1 MRFIEPWQWLK
12 ARQKKV
18 ERVSRF
24 IDPRV
29 KAGSVDKDGASF
41 GVTIIDDP
49 WASLNKQM
57 KLFGQLLNDTAY
69 NMAEDAYAETE
80 LNKWLHTDSSCELF
94 AFVLYE
100 CQSSGLSFNDEW
112 EKILKR
118 RRKQFKK
125 EYRRKNE
132 MTPTGKTEVSKE
144 LDQAIKA
151 TNNWDDFIYH
161 LGNHPR
167 ETELKQELLQI
178 YALESKNISGY
189 SAEKCAFVHL
199 RVNGYVIKQDPKY
212 RVILPDLHRVN
223 TGTNWNY
230 VFVSEFGCIKGTDS
244 LDHVHQLTEEQL
256 TKLPSWLKAYAQ
268 EVK

>member
-41 GVTIIDDP
+41 GVITIEDP
-49 WASLNKQM
+49 WAKVSKV
-57 KLFGQLLNDTAY
+57 FHDI
-69 NMAEDAYAETE
+69 EDAE
-80 LNKWLHTDSSCELF
+80 LRYIDDQLDKWLDSNDSAFIFGEVMLF
-94 AFVLYE
+94 
-100 CQSSGLSFNDEW
+100 CQTYNEDFQSEW
-112 EKILKR
+112 SKVLKR
-118 RRKQFKK
+118 KRKQFKK
-125 EYRRKNE
+125 EYRRKKE

-144 LDQAIKA
+144 LHRLLVSSD
-151 TNNWDDFIYH
+151 NWDGFEESLDSHQFDGLVRH
-161 LGNHPR
+161 
-167 ETELKQELLQI
+167 ELSQI
-178 YALESKNISGY
+178 YALEAKNISGY

-199 RVNGYVIKQDPKY
+199 RVNGYVIKQEPKY
-212 RVILPDLHRVN
+212 RIILPDLHQVK
-223 TGTNWNY
+223 TVTHWNY
-230 VFVSEFGCIKGTDS
+230 VFVSEFGTVQGTDH
-244 LDHVHQLTEEQL
+244 LDDVPRLTEEQL